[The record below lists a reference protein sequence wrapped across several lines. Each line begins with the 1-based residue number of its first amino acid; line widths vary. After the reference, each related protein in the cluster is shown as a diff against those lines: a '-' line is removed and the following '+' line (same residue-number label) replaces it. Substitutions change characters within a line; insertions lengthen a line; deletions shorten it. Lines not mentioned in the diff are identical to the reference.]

1 MQASS
6 KPVELDQGH
15 SAGDPTFDWTRP
27 LVVDA
32 DEILLSTRQYAEVAI
47 SEIVHRP
54 QALYRLLAAWLGA
67 QWMLQRPVA
76 RSAHF
81 DPSRLLYDGKMVG
94 FLLKVL
100 GEGRPVYL
108 SSEKYDNAMLSS
120 IAQHLGVFTA
130 WSAPDGA
137 DNRGAQP
144 RNLLQFSEQPIDYL
158 GSEAIELSA
167 SASRI
172 ARPIVRTKL
181 AGPKPDVWAWARL
194 LRVHQYAKN
203 ALIFAPLLTAHQF
216 ALLPAA
222 KASLAALAF
231 CLCASGA
238 YIINDLTDVRADRS
252 HLTKRN
258 RPIASGAISPAQAV
272 AAMMLVLAGAVV
284 IASTL
289 SLSFLGILLGYFALT
304 TAYSLR
310 LKRIVMADVVT
321 LAILYTIRVIAG
333 GIAIEVTISEWLLA
347 FSLFIFTSLALVKRH
362 IELKGQPPDRPM
374 ARDYRPDD
382 QSMVAILAAASGFN
396 AVVIFTLYISSDTV
410 RALYAHPQALWII
423 CPILVHWIGRIMLL
437 AQRGLIDDDPVVF
450 ALKDRVSWLTLSA
463 IGIVML
469 AAI

>member
-6 KPVELDQGH
+6 KPVELNQGL
-15 SAGDPTFDWTRP
+15 SASDPAFHRKRP

-32 DEILLSTRQYAEVAI
+32 DGILLSTPQYAETAI
-47 SEIVHRP
+47 SEIAHRP
-54 QALYRLLAAWLGA
+54 QALFRLLGAWFGA
-67 QWMLQRPVA
+67 QWMLRRPMA
-76 RSAHF
+76 RPAYF
-81 DPSRLLYDGKMVG
+81 DPSRLLYDGEMVG
-94 FLLKVL
+94 FLLNIL

-108 SSEKYDNAMLSS
+108 SSEKYDHAMLGG

-130 WSAPDGA
+130 WSASDRTNKE
-137 DNRGAQP
+137 DSQP
-144 RNLLQFSEQPIDYL
+144 RNLQQFAEQNIDYL
-158 GSEAIELSA
+158 GSETVELSA

-172 ARPIVRTKL
+172 ARPIVRPKL
-181 AGPKPDVWAWARL
+181 AGAKVDLWAWARL

-203 ALIFAPLLTAHQF
+203 ALVFLPLLTAHQF

-222 KASLAALAF
+222 KALLAALAF

-238 YIINDLTDVRADRS
+238 YIINDLIDVRADRS
-252 HLTKRN
+252 HLTKRK
-258 RPIASGAISPAQAV
+258 RPIASGVISPAPATAV
-272 AAMMLVLAGAVV
+272 MMLVLAGAVV
-284 IASTL
+284 IASML
-289 SLSFLGILLGYFALT
+289 SLSFLGILLGYFSLT
-304 TAYSLR
+304 TAYSLW
-310 LKRIVMADVVT
+310 LKRVVMADVVT

-333 GIAIEVTISEWLLA
+333 AIAIEVTMSEWLLA

-362 IELKGQPPDRPM
+362 IELRGQPADRPT

-410 RALYAHPQALWII
+410 RALYTHPQALWMV
-423 CPILVHWIGRIMLL
+423 CPILIYWIGRIMML
-437 AQRGLIDDDPVVF
+437 AQRELIDDDPVVF
-450 ALKDRVSWLTLSA
+450 ALKDRVSWLTLGA